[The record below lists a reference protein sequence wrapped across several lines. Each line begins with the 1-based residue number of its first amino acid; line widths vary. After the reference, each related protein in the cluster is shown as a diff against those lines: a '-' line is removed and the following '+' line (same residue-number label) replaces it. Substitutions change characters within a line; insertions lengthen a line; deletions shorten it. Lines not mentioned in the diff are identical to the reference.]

1 MAGADN
7 EGRYDPDDIQSLAH
21 AITFSDKLDIEG
33 IISTATRRRNNNVN
47 EALANQ
53 QSALRINNMI
63 NAYQQDLPRLD
74 NIGGDFPSPTQ
85 LRNTVVGGTQFRYN
99 IDTQARPVNDESVTY
114 QNDAVAHI
122 IKRARCGWFV
132 EDDQRPL
139 YVLSWGSSVDFAQAV
154 ASAPDIKRVVRFV
167 SYSFVNDGG
176 FDGRFDDPT
185 CSLRTS
191 SAYECQSWSYLRT
204 QLDLWWVDYVGLPLP
219 LANCDSG
226 TLSAIRSGGFIGTQ
240 VIPNGPT
247 FSGLTGEAE
256 RCVLNQQLIDWLK
269 IGDSITTAFVLNPAS
284 QRNNPSGGTN
294 FGRYIRPD
302 SNRTYWVLT
311 LSLIHI

>member
-85 LRNTVVGGTQFRYN
+85 LR
-99 IDTQARPVNDESVTY
+99 
-114 QNDAVAHI
+114 
-122 IKRARCGWFV
+122 
-132 EDDQRPL
+132 
-139 YVLSWGSSVDFAQAV
+139 
-154 ASAPDIKRVVRFV
+154 
-167 SYSFVNDGG
+167 
-176 FDGRFDDPT
+176 
-185 CSLRTS
+185 
-191 SAYECQSWSYLRT
+191 
-204 QLDLWWVDYVGLPLP
+204 
-219 LANCDSG
+219 
-226 TLSAIRSGGFIGTQ
+226 
-240 VIPNGPT
+240 
-247 FSGLTGEAE
+247 
-256 RCVLNQQLIDWLK
+256 
-269 IGDSITTAFVLNPAS
+269 
-284 QRNNPSGGTN
+284 
-294 FGRYIRPD
+294 
-302 SNRTYWVLT
+302 